1 MPPTAGPCQ
10 TGHKADLVAHGIGL
24 RQVLA
29 HAEEGLE
36 IAAGDGDALGRL
48 GGDEAHGAF
57 AAQRGQLPL
66 EITHAGLAG
75 IARDDLADGVV
86 GDAHLRALHAVLL
99 ELLGQQMLLGD
110 LQLFLIRV

>member
-1 MPPTAGPCQ
+1 M
-10 TGHKADLVAHGIGL
+10 
-24 RQVLA
+24 R
-29 HAEEGLE
+29 HAEEGLK

-86 GDAHLRALHAVLL
+86 GDAHLRALHAVLFQL
-99 ELLGQQMLLGD
+99 LVDKMLLCNVELLIFCIAVYLDQ
-110 LQLFLIRV
+110 FHTVK